1 MSIWFKPPDLE
12 RINRDLI
19 VGFTQLVGIR
29 FIEIGDDY
37 LVATLPVN
45 ASTHQPAGIL
55 HGGASVTLAETV
67 GSVGA
72 NLCVD
77 FPRVQCVGQE
87 INANHLRPVR
97 DGLVTARGAP
107 VHIGGRSQVW
117 QIDVRDSAGK
127 LSCVSR
133 ITMATIAPR

>member
-1 MSIWFKPPDLE
+1 MSIWYTPPDLE
-12 RINRDLI
+12 AINRDLI

-29 FIEIGDDY
+29 FTEIGDDH
-37 LVATLPVN
+37 LVATMPVT
-45 ASTHQPAGIL
+45 ASTRQPAGIL

-72 NLCVD
+72 TLCVD

-87 INANHLRPVR
+87 INANHLRAVR
-97 DGLVTARGAP
+97 DGLVTARGVP
-107 VHIGGRSQVW
+107 LHLGSRSHVW
-117 QIDVRDSAGK
+117 QIELRDSAGR

-133 ITMATIAPR
+133 ITMAIISPR